1 MPKVRKMR
9 TTIRIDDELYRM
21 VKARA
26 ARAGRTVAEVIEE
39 ALRAAM
45 AERRPGAR
53 PDLPPLPT
61 SGGGGT
67 LPGVDLTSA
76 ASLLDT
82 LDEDVALV
90 ARR

>member
-1 MPKVRKMR
+1 MRTLR

-21 VKARA
+21 VKAKA
-26 ARAGRTVAEVIEE
+26 ARAGRTVAEVIED

-45 AERRPGAR
+45 AQRTPGAR
-53 PDLPPLPT
+53 SDLPPLPT
-61 SGGGGT
+61 AGERGT

-82 LDEDVALV
+82 LDEGEPLV